1 VLEDTLNAHNI
12 KLRTAPPAGG
22 SYNPVVKAGKVPT
35 EVSIQEAQLGA
46 RQCVIN
52 AFAQL
57 KAFFSTLDT
66 IKRFVRVNGY
76 VNCESTFID
85 HPKIMNGATDLLNE
99 IFGESGKPSRIAIG
113 VNSLPFGSVVE
124 IDFVC
129 EV

>member
-1 VLEDTLNAHNI
+1 MW
-12 KLRTAPPAGG
+12 
-22 SYNPVVKAGKVPT
+22 VKSHQR
-35 EVSIQEAQLGA
+35 VSIQEAQLGA

-57 KAFFSTLDT
+57 KVFFSTLDS